1 MKYSRTLNI
10 EALVKHKSL
19 FLFGAR
25 QTGKSTL
32 LKSRFPDARYINLL
46 EANTFREI
54 SARPELIRQSLKP
67 EDKLIIID
75 EIQKLPELMDEV
87 HLMIEQAP
95 ERRFILTGSSARS
108 LKRGSANLLAGRAW
122 ICKLHPLTSDELNH
136 ERLTDRL
143 TRGNLPAIIDSPF
156 YTEDLQAYIGTYL
169 QEEIVAEGLQRG
181 IGQFSRF
188 LEIAGLCSGEQLNFT
203 AVANDT
209 GVPAKV
215 IREYYQ
221 ILEDTLIGH
230 LVPAYQK
237 TQKRKAMATARF
249 YLFDVGIANMLTK
262 RGPISH
268 GSEAFGKALEHLVFL
283 ELRSYLDYRRLNEPL
298 TYWRS
303 RSGLEVDFV
312 IGDSLGIEVKG
323 TRKVHHPDFKGL
335 NALSEEIALK
345 RKIIV
350 ATESSYRLLEN
361 GIEIIPISEFLEML
375 WTDKLIPESMEQPL

>member
-1 MKYSRTLNI
+1 MKYPRTLPI
-10 EALVKHKSL
+10 ETLIQHKSL

-32 LKSRFPDARYINLL
+32 LRARFPQARTINLL
-46 EANTFREI
+46 EANTFREV

-67 EDKLIIID
+67 EDRLIIID

-108 LKRGSANLLAGRAW
+108 LKRGGANLLAGRAW
-122 ICKLHPLTSDELNH
+122 VCKLHSLTSPELNF
-136 ERLTDRL
+136 ERLTERL
-143 TRGNLPAIIDSPF
+143 TRGSLPAVIDSPF
-156 YTEDLQAYIGTYL
+156 YTEDLQAYVGTYL

-188 LEIAGLCSGEQLNFT
+188 LEVAGLCSGEQLNFT

-221 ILEDTLIGH
+221 ILEDTLLGH

-249 YLFDVGIANMLTK
+249 YLFDVGIANILTK
-262 RGPISH
+262 RGKIEP
-268 GSEAFGKALEHLVFL
+268 GSEAYGKALEHLIFL
-283 ELRSYLDYRRLNEPL
+283 ELRSYLDYRRLPHAL

-312 IGDSLGIEVKG
+312 VGDQIGIEVKG
-323 TRKVHHPDFKGL
+323 TRKVHTSDYKGL
-335 NALSEEIALK
+335 NALSEEAPLR

-350 ATESSYRLLEN
+350 ANESTYRRLDN
-361 GIEIIPISEFLEML
+361 GIEIIPVTEFLRSL
-375 WTDKLIPESMEQPL
+375 WADEIVKN

>member
-1 MKYSRTLNI
+1 M
-10 EALVKHKSL
+10 
-19 FLFGAR
+19 
-25 QTGKSTL
+25 
-32 LKSRFPDARYINLL
+32 FPAARYINLL
-46 EANTFREI
+46 EANTFREV
-54 SARPELIRQSLKP
+54 SARPELIRQSLKADD
-67 EDKLIIID
+67 ELVIID

-87 HLMIEQAP
+87 HLMIEQTP
-95 ERRFILTGSSARS
+95 DRRFILTGSSART
-108 LKRGSANLLAGRAW
+108 LKRGGANLLAGRAW
-122 ICKLHPLTSDELNH
+122 ICKLHPLTAQELNF
-136 ERLTDRL
+136 ERLEDRL

-156 YTEDLQAYIGTYL
+156 YQEDLQAYIGTYL
-169 QEEIVAEGLQRG
+169 QEEIVAERLQRG
-181 IGQFSRF
+181 VGQFSRF

-262 RGPISH
+262 RGPIEP
-268 GSEAFGKALEHLVFL
+268 GSEAYGKALEHLIFL
-283 ELRSYLDYRRLNEPL
+283 ELRSHLDYRRLPQTL

-312 IGDSLGIEVKG
+312 IGNDIGIEVKG
-323 TRKVHHPDFKGL
+323 TRKVHHPDYKGL
-335 NALSEEIALK
+335 NALAEETPLR

-350 ATESSYRLLEN
+350 ANESTYRKLDN
-361 GIEIIPISEFLEML
+361 NIEIIPVGQFLKML
-375 WTDKLIPESMEQPL
+375 WQDEILT